1 MSESISSSG
10 SGDVDAPSQETLQA
24 GDQLGGYQ
32 LLCPVARG
40 GMGQIWAARRTGRLG
55 TLVAVKTALVETG
68 DKLEELFF
76 DEARVA
82 VSIDH
87 PNVCRT
93 FELGEDHGL
102 LFLAMEWIEG
112 ASLWQL
118 FKALPKPRR
127 LESHLAAYAVACA
140 CSGLHAAHEL
150 RDDDGATLNVV
161 HRDAT
166 PHNILISRNG
176 DVKVV
181 DFGVVK
187 SRNQLH
193 ATVTGEF
200 KGKINYL
207 APEQILSKDVDRR
220 TDVFALGCV
229 LYVLTTGER
238 PFQSDNAGGTM
249 LHIVNGT
256 YTLPSVLV
264 PSYPPELESII
275 VRALARDPDRRFP
288 SADALRLA
296 LESFLATSGA
306 PPVGRDDLASLLQ
319 THLGDMLKRRQEQ
332 IRAAQ
337 RRLAVA
343 GSVAPVSDG
352 VSELPGTVGTG
363 NASCSESLG
372 TAAPVA
378 LPRPQPAR
386 RFALYAAIATL
397 LAASPFAAL
406 RVERSSAPSAP
417 AAAMD
422 TPIIPSVTPAPSPTP
437 LPLASAPDAGP
448 GSELATSDVRAA
460 QDTLV
465 ADTPT
470 QGPPVRARPWHR
482 SRQAPD
488 SSPSTEKD
496 SASAASPAV
505 RSDPFAQPMPPRK
518 RRTIDESD
526 PFRE

>member
-1 MSESISSSG
+1 
-10 SGDVDAPSQETLQA
+10 
-24 GDQLGGYQ
+24 
-32 LLCPVARG
+32 
-40 GMGQIWAARRTGRLG
+40 MGQIWAARRTGRLG

-112 ASLWQL
+112 ASLWEL
-118 FKALPKPRR
+118 FKALPTPRR
-127 LESHLAAYAVACA
+127 LESHIAAYAVACA

-150 RDDDGATLNVV
+150 RDDDGTPLNVV

-256 YTLPSVLV
+256 YSLPSVLV

-296 LESFLATSGA
+296 LESFLVTSGA

-337 RRLAVA
+337 RRLVVA
-343 GSVAPVSDG
+343 GGSVAPVSDG
-352 VSELPGTVGTG
+352 LSELPGPVGTA

-378 LPRPQPAR
+378 LSRPRPAR

-406 RVERSSAPSAP
+406 RVERPSAAPAP
-417 AAAMD
+417 AAALQ
-422 TPIIPSVTPAPSPTP
+422 TPIIPSVTPARSPAPS
-437 LPLASAPDAGP
+437 PLASAPDAGP
-448 GSELATSDVRAA
+448 GSELTTSDVRAA
-460 QDTLV
+460 QDAVV
-465 ADTPT
+465 AEAPT
-470 QGPPVRARPWHR
+470 QRPPVRARQWRR
-482 SRQAPD
+482 SREAHD
-488 SSPSTEKD
+488 SSPSTEKV
-496 SASAASPAV
+496 SASAATPTV
-505 RSDPFAQPMPPRK
+505 RSDPFTQPMPPRK